1 MSLQRRLTLF
11 FVLIVILPLAVAAFV
26 IQRVVVTEISRRAVE
41 SLEPSLDAAVA
52 LYNDRAQALDE
63 RVRGALQFPQFG
75 RLLRKGDADELSAF
89 LDQRIDEASN
99 VDFLIALDAGGRET
113 GSVVRPGSFEDFFE
127 QPTAQEINAS
137 QVGVGTGFTR
147 TAPIPVRIAGRGNV
161 GSVIGGFWLDRDL
174 LLGSSQDGVVFSVI
188 SDGEVIASTVPLERP
203 TPVEI
208 DLDGPFTIDIDGEAQ
223 GRARALEN
231 GMSIVASTPSAPL
244 AALSGRVITSMIGL
258 LILAILGTSLLAYLL
273 ARIIT
278 QPLEELSEGALE
290 IAEGRYDR
298 RVKVR
303 SRDEVGKLALAFND
317 MSDRLGETITE
328 LSTSRDKLQRAVQRI
343 GETLRSTH
351 DMNQIL
357 ESILNTAVDAVGA
370 DSGVLWRFTSTRSD
384 LYASAVFNY
393 PDDTFGR
400 LAVGEGVV
408 GLAAERGVVVT
419 LPDPDGGLS
428 GSASEPNAPV
438 VLATPLFS
446 QDRVIGVLAIYRED
460 AERPFEKEDGQTVV
474 FLAEQGAVAIENVLL
489 HEEAHRLSVMDSLT
503 GIWNRRFFQMQFRQ
517 VLATATRFERTF
529 SVLMLD
535 IDHFKDVNDA
545 YGHQRGDAIL
555 VEFAQRVGQTLREV
569 DTFARYGGEE
579 FICLLSETDMNG
591 AATTADKI
599 LEAIRAHPFGAIGEV
614 PVDLTVSIGVAAYP
628 EHGDKYGA
636 LVDAAD
642 GALYRAK
649 QAGRNC
655 VVLAEEPEQPSGLKL
670 AT

>member
-75 RLLRKGDADELSAF
+75 RLLREGDGDELSAF

-113 GSVVRPGSFEDFFE
+113 GSAVRPGSFEDHFE
-127 QPTAQEINAS
+127 QPSVQEISAS

-161 GSVIGGFWLDRDL
+161 GSVVGGFWLDRDL
-174 LLGSSQDGVVFSVI
+174 LLGSSQDDVVFSVVA
-188 SDGEVIASTVPLERP
+188 DDQVIASTVPLDRP
-203 TPVEI
+203 TTVEI
-208 DLDGPFTIDIDGEAQ
+208 DLEGPFAMDGEAQ
-223 GRARALEN
+223 GRARALEG
-231 GMSIVASTPSAPL
+231 GMAIVASTPSAPI
-244 AALSGRVITSMIGL
+244 AALSQRVITSMIGL
-258 LILAILGTSLLAYLL
+258 LFLAILGTSLLAYLL

-351 DMNQIL
+351 DMTQIL

-370 DSGVLWRFTSTRSD
+370 DAGVLWRFTSTRSD
-384 LYASAVFNY
+384 LYASAVFNH
-393 PDDTFGR
+393 PDDTLGR

-408 GLAAERGVVVT
+408 GLAAERGVVVA
-419 LPDPDGGLS
+419 LPGPEGGPTA
-428 GSASEPNAPV
+428 SASEPDAPV

-489 HEEAHRLSVMDSLT
+489 HEEARHLSVMDSLT

-517 VLATATRFERTF
+517 VLATATRFERSF

-535 IDHFKDVNDA
+535 LDNFKLVNDT

-555 VEFAQRVGQTLREV
+555 VEFAQRVGKTLREV

-579 FICLLSETDMNG
+579 FICLLSETDLDG
-591 AATTADKI
+591 AVTTADKI
-599 LEAIRAHPFGAIGEV
+599 LETIRAHPFGAVGEV
-614 PVDLTVSIGVAAYP
+614 PVDLTVSIGVAMYP
-628 EHGDKYGA
+628 EHGDNRGA
-636 LVDAAD
+636 LVGAAD
-642 GALYRAK
+642 RALYRAK
-649 QAGRNC
+649 QEGRNR
-655 VVLAEEPEQPSGLKL
+655 VVLAAKPEQPSGLKL